1 MSHNEIWDDS
11 ALVDSWNEALEEYK
25 HYHSLHAR
33 GETVEDA
40 IADHEKES
48 NSKDAER
55 ITREDGAPDET
66 EDGMVIED
74 SEGPR
79 ARKGDANASA
89 QQEHK
94 ANDKVSLGEGDGQS
108 TTKPNGGPSSAQP
121 PLPQHLIGAVGDENM
136 KNLLMSWYYAGYYTG
151 LYEGQQKV
159 KPADEGKLAD
169 VVSFKVV
176 PLALEPPAP
185 RELKRDPRQFS
196 DAKRRAS
203 PHFPKAAGLVE
214 FGLHVL
220 CSISQCDMPIP
231 GIVQT
236 SRPWPDEVLAVRMGY
251 RRFAP
256 APKP

>member
-11 ALVDSWNEALEEYK
+11 ALVDSWNDALEEYK

-55 ITREDGAPDET
+55 ITEEN
-66 EDGMVIED
+66 E
-74 SEGPR
+74 SEGEGGGCMILDEPGENTP
-79 ARKGDANASA
+79 AWE
-89 QQEHK
+89 EHK

-151 LYEGQQKV
+151 LYEGQQKI
-159 KPADEGKLAD
+159 KPADERK
-169 VVSFKVV
+169 
-176 PLALEPPAP
+176 
-185 RELKRDPRQFS
+185 
-196 DAKRRAS
+196 
-203 PHFPKAAGLVE
+203 
-214 FGLHVL
+214 
-220 CSISQCDMPIP
+220 
-231 GIVQT
+231 
-236 SRPWPDEVLAVRMGY
+236 
-251 RRFAP
+251 
-256 APKP
+256 